1 MENLD
6 RVDERELFLN
16 KMFLLQWAVGRGLR
30 SWKEA
35 RTDQKKSDK

>member
-16 KMFLLQWAVGRGLR
+16 KAFLLQRAVGRGLR
-30 SWKEA
+30 SWKKA
-35 RTDQKKSDK
+35 STDKKKSDK